1 VDGDFR
7 VGSWLVRPKLNTVE
21 SDGRVV
27 RIEHKMMQVL
37 VRLANRPGEVHAKEE
52 LIRTVWKDT
61 FVTDEVLTRII
72 SELRRIFSDDAKQPH
87 VIETVAKGGYR
98 LIAPVNPQPVG
109 KSRLQKFGRKLIPVL
124 AVAAFL
130 VAASSLYRR
139 ISRRATT
146 VAGVRSIAVLPLENL
161 SHDPEQEYFADGMTE
176 ALINNLSRIAGL
188 RVISRTTMMQYK
200 TTHKSLP
207 DIAHELKVDAIVEG
221 SVQRSGDQV
230 RINAELIDGRNDA
243 HLWTRSFDRD
253 LGDVLIL
260 ESDVA
265 QAVAGGIQVQLTPAE
280 VASTHAV
287 PAQAHC
293 AYLQARY
300 LANNK
305 TRVGLEQSIAF
316 YQQAIAQ
323 DPHYARAYAGLA
335 DSYIVL
341 EDDGH
346 IPASEANPRIRTAA
360 LKAVAADPA
369 LAEAH
374 VMLAAARETEWDW
387 AGAEQEYRR
396 AIELNPGLARAH
408 HWYALLLGALKR
420 HDEAISEMDR
430 AVDLEP
436 LSPTLYVI
444 QAETY
449 YLAGRYDQALHI
461 LNTPPILQGSDP
473 RAGFVAGLVYV
484 QKAEYQKAISTIRA
498 AVDAEPEDAGDLT
511 LLGYAYARSG
521 RKNEAL
527 LALDDL
533 HRVRKG
539 EYLDPGW
546 EAAVWAALGDTD
558 KALKLLNQDY
568 RLHSSFMMWLGDPV
582 FEPLRGEK
590 DFQDLLRR
598 VGLP

>member
-1 VDGDFR
+1 MDGDFR
-7 VGSWLVRPKLNTVE
+7 VGSWLVCPKLNTVE
-21 SDGRVV
+21 SEGGVV

-37 VRLANRPGEVHAKEE
+37 VCLASRPGQVHSKEE

-61 FVTDEVLTRII
+61 FVSDEVLTRII
-72 SELRRIFSDDAKQPH
+72 SELRRVFSDDAKQPH
-87 VIETVAKGGYR
+87 MIETVAKGGYR
-98 LIAPVNPQPVG
+98 LIAPVKPQSIG
-109 KSRLQKFGRKLIPVL
+109 KSPPPKFGRKLIPVL
-124 AVAAFL
+124 TVVACL
-130 VAASSLYRR
+130 VAVSSIYLR
-139 ISRRATT
+139 ISRRVTT

-161 SHDPEQEYFADGMTE
+161 SRDPEQEYFADGMTE
-176 ALINNLSRIAGL
+176 ALIDNLSRIAGL

-200 TTHKSLP
+200 TAHKSMP

-221 SVQRSGDQV
+221 SVQRSGDHV

-243 HLWTRSFDRD
+243 HLWARSFDRD
-253 LGDVLIL
+253 LDDVLML
-260 ESDVA
+260 ESELA
-265 QAVAGGIQVQLTPAE
+265 QAVAREIQVQLTPAE
-280 VASTHAV
+280 AASTRAV
-287 PAQAHC
+287 PPQAHC
-293 AYLQARY
+293 AYLQAMY

-323 DPHYARAYAGLA
+323 DSHYARAYAGLA
-335 DSYIVL
+335 DSYILL

-360 LKAVAADPA
+360 LKAVAADPT

-396 AIELNPGLARAH
+396 AIKLNPGLARAH

-420 HDEAISEMDR
+420 HDEAIAEIDR

-444 QAETY
+444 KAETY

-461 LNTPPILQGSDP
+461 LDTPPILHGSDP
-473 RAGFVAGLVYV
+473 SAGFVAGLVYV
-484 QKAEYQKAISTIRA
+484 QKGEYERAISASRA
-498 AVDAEPEDAGDLT
+498 AFDAEPEDAEDLI
-511 LLGYAYARSG
+511 LLGYACARAG
-521 RKNEAL
+521 RKKEAL
-527 LALDDL
+527 LALDEL

-546 EAAVWAALGDTD
+546 EAIVWAALGNTD
-558 KALKLLNQDY
+558 KALKLLDQDY
-568 RLHSSFMMWLGDPV
+568 QLHSSFMMWLGSPV

-590 DFQDLLRR
+590 GFQDLLRR
-598 VGLP
+598 IGLP

>member
-1 VDGDFR
+1 MDGEFR

-21 SDGRVV
+21 GDGRVV

-37 VRLANRPGEVHAKEE
+37 VCLASRPGEVHSKEE

-61 FVTDEVLTRII
+61 FVTDEVLTRVI

-87 VIETVAKGGYR
+87 MIETVAKSGYR
-98 LIAPVNPQPVG
+98 LIAPVTLQSIA
-109 KSRLQKFGRKLIPVL
+109 KSTPPKFGRKLIPVL
-124 AVAAFL
+124 AVAACL
-130 VAASSLYRR
+130 VAASSFYRR
-139 ISRRATT
+139 LSRRATT
-146 VAGVRSIAVLPLENL
+146 TAAGVRSIAVLPLENL
-161 SHDPEQEYFADGMTE
+161 SHDPDQKYFADGMTE
-176 ALINNLSRIAGL
+176 ALINNLSRIAGV

-200 TTHKSLP
+200 TAHKSLP

-221 SVQRSGDQV
+221 SVQRSGDHV

-243 HLWTRSFDRD
+243 HLWARSFDRD
-253 LGDVLIL
+253 LGDILML
-260 ESDVA
+260 ESEVA
-265 QAVAGGIQVQLTPAE
+265 LAVAGEIQVQLTPAD
-280 VASTHAV
+280 STHPV
-287 PAQAHC
+287 PPQAHC
-293 AYLQARY
+293 AYLQAMY

-323 DPHYARAYAGLA
+323 DSHYARAYAGLA
-335 DSYIVL
+335 DSYILL

-346 IPASEANPRIRTAA
+346 IPASQANPSIRMAA
-360 LKAVAADPA
+360 LKAVAADPT

-396 AIELNPGLARAH
+396 AIELNPGFARAH
-408 HWYALLLGALKR
+408 HWYALLLSALKR

-461 LNTPPILQGSDP
+461 LNTPPILEESDP
-473 RAGFVAGLVYV
+473 SVGFVAGLVYV
-484 QKAEYQKAISTIRA
+484 QEGEYQKAISTIRA
-498 AVDAEPEDAGDLT
+498 AVDAEPENAENLT
-511 LLGYAYARSG
+511 LLGYACARAG
-521 RKNEAL
+521 RKREAL

-539 EYLDPGW
+539 QYLDPGW
-546 EAAVWAALGDTD
+546 EAIVWAALGNTD

-568 RLHSSFMMWLGDPV
+568 QLHSSFMMWVGSPV

-590 DFQDLLRR
+590 PFQDLLRR